1 MTKQQIRKG
10 LTKKGYEVKD
20 LFGGKV
26 AVYKDGIGKVFK
38 NYNQAK
44 ERYLYD
50 RLNRCRDRK
59 KKQSRAYL

>member
-50 RLNRCRDRK
+50 
-59 KKQSRAYL
+59 